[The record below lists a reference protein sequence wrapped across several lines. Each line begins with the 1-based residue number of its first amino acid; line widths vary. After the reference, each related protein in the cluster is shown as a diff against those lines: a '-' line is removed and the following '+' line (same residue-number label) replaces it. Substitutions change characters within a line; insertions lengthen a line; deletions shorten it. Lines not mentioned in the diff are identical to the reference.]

1 MSTRSTAAR
10 AFFKGGAN
18 IGSSMDVSIKTRA
31 FLDKKRTRAFKEEM
45 TKKFGENVA
54 GYFTENI
61 EEGTLDNGGAVIL
74 IKKVPRF
81 FKERGQDAEWIPFVD
96 VAREIKMKRVVIDQP
111 AVPYISSGADVMR
124 PGIVQVDDD
133 IKKDDLVAIVDEKN
147 QVPIAIGKAMFS
159 AADIV
164 SMDKGKVIKTVHHA
178 GDKYW
183 SLKQKA

>member
-1 MSTRSTAAR
+1 
-10 AFFKGGAN
+10 
-18 IGSSMDVSIKTRA
+18 MDVSIKTRA

-45 TKKFGENVA
+45 AKKFGDKVSD
-54 GYFTENI
+54 FITENI
-61 EEGTLDNGGAVIL
+61 EEGVLDNGGAVIL

-81 FKERGQDAEWIPFVD
+81 FKENRQDAEWIPFVD

-111 AVPYISSGADVMR
+111 AVPYISNGADVMR
-124 PGIVQVDDD
+124 PGIVKVDDD
-133 IKKDDLVAIVDEKN
+133 IKKDDFVAIIDQKN
-147 QVPIAIGKAMFS
+147 QVPIAIGKAMHS

-164 SMDKGKVIKTVHHA
+164 AMDKGKAIKTVHHA